1 MLKQKYE
8 LWELLQYNLFLFHL
22 TPNPGLTEINL
33 ILLCLLPDFQF
44 MLCEYNMNGL
54 TEYDVFV
61 VAKHLSKLNWTEN
74 ITFWL
79 RLHLPSMWHRATN
92 H

>member
-8 LWELLQYNLFLFHL
+8 LRELLQYNLFHL

-33 ILLCLLPDFQF
+33 IFLRLLPDFEF
-44 MLCEYNMNGL
+44 MLCEYNMNAL

-61 VAKHLSKLNWTEN
+61 VAKHLSKLN
-74 ITFWL
+74 
-79 RLHLPSMWHRATN
+79 
-92 H
+92 